1 MILCDTN
8 ILIEFFKKN
17 EKTKE
22 ILSKIGNQNISISS
36 ITFMELLV
44 GARNKQELQKLY
56 EAINKISLL
65 HTSGNIS
72 MLAVELINKYTKSHG
87 LLIPDALIA
96 ATAIAYDF
104 PLLTYNLKDFKFID
118 SLELYNF

>member
-104 PLLTYNLKDFKFID
+104 PLLTYNL
-118 SLELYNF
+118 Y